1 MRELLRD
8 SEASSSAVDKIQI
21 SSFVFPVKQRDQRM
35 IDIFLL
41 LSALFFVNSL
51 FANLLTHWSGYVK
64 LCIISSIAYLKQKI
78 KFEIKI

>member
-51 FANLLTHWSGYVK
+51 FANLLTH
-64 LCIISSIAYLKQKI
+64 
-78 KFEIKI
+78 

>member
-8 SEASSSAVDKIQI
+8 SEASSSAVDEIQI

-51 FANLLTHWSGYVK
+51 FANLLTH
-64 LCIISSIAYLKQKI
+64 
-78 KFEIKI
+78 